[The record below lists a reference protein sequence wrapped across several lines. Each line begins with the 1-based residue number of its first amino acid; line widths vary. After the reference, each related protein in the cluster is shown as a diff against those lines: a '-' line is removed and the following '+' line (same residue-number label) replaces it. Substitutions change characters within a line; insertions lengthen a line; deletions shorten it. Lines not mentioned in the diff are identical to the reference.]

1 MWGENMNKIRECRIK
16 SGLSQKEVAL
26 TLGIKGPSV
35 SLWET
40 GDTFPSVENLIK
52 LADLYNVSVDELLGR
67 ATSAEIIAMQA
78 AGISLDEK
86 HILLLYRALSDQG
99 KEYIFQ
105 KLLEAQH
112 TMKKPGGAGE
122 GAPLPAEA

>member
-1 MWGENMNKIRECRIK
+1 MMNKIKECREK
-16 SGLSQKEVAL
+16 AGLSQKYVAL
-26 TLGIKGPSV
+26 TLGVRAPSV
-35 SLWET
+35 SDWEQ
-40 GDTFPSVENLIK
+40 GKNWPSIDNLLK
-52 LADLYNVSVDELLGR
+52 LAELYNVTVDELLGR

-78 AGISLDEK
+78 AGVSLDEK

-112 TMKKPGGAGE
+112 TMRKDAPGE
-122 GAPLPAEA
+122 GASFSGNAPGA